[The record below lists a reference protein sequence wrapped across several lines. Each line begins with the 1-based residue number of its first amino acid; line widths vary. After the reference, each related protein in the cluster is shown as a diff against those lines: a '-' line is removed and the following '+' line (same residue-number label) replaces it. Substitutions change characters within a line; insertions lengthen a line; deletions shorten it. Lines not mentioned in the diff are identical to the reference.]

1 MLIKLLILFYER
13 YNEVNVYKK
22 IDLFFL
28 FLQNHLTKNCH
39 NLFSMMIEIHPLTN
53 NPTAAWHELSQ
64 QQKVI
69 KINTKLPTTDAPN
82 DKVKHLDYLLS
93 FFY

>member
-1 MLIKLLILFYER
+1 
-13 YNEVNVYKK
+13 
-22 IDLFFL
+22 
-28 FLQNHLTKNCH
+28 
-39 NLFSMMIEIHPLTN
+39 MMIEIHPLTN

-69 KINTKLPTTDAPN
+69 KINTKLPTTEAPN